1 MAHPDFARWSL
12 GWPAADGER
21 AAAEVIVGVAL
32 ILGLIG
38 AWALG
43 ADLSRLS
50 ALRFRGEWLVFLGA
64 GDAGGDV
71 HRGGHGIPERY
82 DAAVHLSSYLLLLL
96 FVALNLRIPG
106 FWMMGVGLLSNVIA
120 IFANGG
126 SMPVT
131 LEAWRA
137 SGADP
142 AILQRDGCRG
152 KQRAGGAAY
161 PPRLAG
167 RHLRHAIGVPLANA
181 ISIGDVLIVLGT
193 VAFVYR
199 SCSELPPFG
208 TNVLRPL
215 SHAGFR
221 RVMAGRITSSSAT
234 G

>member
-1 MAHPDFARWSL
+1 MIIGA
-12 GWPAADGER
+12 
-21 AAAEVIVGVAL
+21 AL

-50 ALRFRGEWLVFLGA
+50 TLRFRGEWLVFLALAIQVVLFTG
-64 GDAGGDV
+64 
-71 HRGGHGIPERY
+71 GGHGIPERY
-82 DAAVHLSSYLLLLL
+82 DAAVHLTSYLLLLL
-96 FVALNLRIPG
+96 FVALNLRISG

-142 AILQRDGCRG
+142 AILQREGWSQTTCWPGPTRTWHGWAISSRSPRWCRC
-152 KQRAGGAAY
+152 
-161 PPRLAG
+161 
-167 RHLRHAIGVPLANA
+167 ANA
-181 ISIGDVLIVLGT
+181 VSIGDVLIVLGT

-199 SCSELPPFG
+199 SCSDLPPFG

-221 RVMAGRITSSSAT
+221 RVMAGRSPRSWGT